1 MVAKIKT
8 QDKSTINKVAIYI
21 RVSTEEQAKEGYSI
35 SAQKQKLKAYCI
47 AQGWEVSGV
56 YIDEGISAKDMKRP
70 QLQQMIKDIKS
81 GLIDCV
87 LVYRLDRLTRSVLDL
102 YKLLETFEKHDC
114 KFKSATEVFE
124 TTTAL
129 GRMFITI
136 VAAMAQWERENTG
149 ERVSM
154 GFHEKVRQG
163 KYPLNFR
170 LFGYDLDLKKGK
182 LSINEEEA
190 KIVRLIVHL
199 YLKENMGANRICQYL
214 NERNI
219 RTRNNNSWGDK
230 GIIQILKSPVYHGTI
245 KYGTASYDDP
255 ELAIIDKDTYD
266 LIQKTLERRRNKNP
280 KEISSDYIFSGLLRC
295 NDCGSAR
302 VGFRVYATLASGEKV
317 QYKNY
322 RCLKRKTGQCKTPNV
337 SEINLESAFLDYIS
351 TIDYSKVIDEVAA
364 AGENALNTPQNKVDT
379 DKLHKELD
387 KIEKRKKKW
396 QFAWVE
402 EMISDKDFDL
412 RMEEEREKEE
422 EVRTQLELVDDDVN
436 QVTTDKSELA
446 DLLQDMRRNWPAL
459 SDQEKKSLTQMIVK
473 QIHYIL
479 NEKKQVN
486 IIDIDFY

>member
-1 MVAKIKT
+1 MASKIKA
-8 QDKSTINKVAIYI
+8 QERSIKNVAIYI

-56 YIDEGISAKDMKRP
+56 YVDEGISAKDMKRP
-70 QLQQMIKDIKS
+70 QLQQMIKDIKA
-81 GLIDCV
+81 GEIDCV

-163 KYPLNFR
+163 KYALNFR
-170 LFGYDLDLKKGK
+170 LFGYDLDLKTGK

-199 YLKENMGANRICQYL
+199 YLKEGMGANRICKYL

-219 RTRNNNSWGDK
+219 KTRNGNTWGDK
-230 GIIQILKSPVYHGTI
+230 GIIQILKSPVYYGTI
-245 KYGTASYDDP
+245 QYGTATSEGAAP
-255 ELAIIDKDTYD
+255 AIIDKETHD
-266 LIQKTLERRRNKNP
+266 LIQKTLELRRNKNP

-322 RCLKRKTGQCKTPNV
+322 RCLKRKTGQCSSQNI

-351 TIDYSKVIDEVAA
+351 TIDYSEVIDEVAA
-364 AGENALNTPQNKVDT
+364 TGEKTLNTPQNKVDI
-379 DKLHKELD
+379 DKLQKELD
-387 KIEKRKKKW
+387 KVEKRKKKW

-402 EMISDKDFDL
+402 DMISNQDFDS

-422 EVRTQLELVDDDVN
+422 EIRAQLEQVDVDVS
-436 QVTTDKSELA
+436 QVTTDKSQLT
-446 DLLQDMRRNWPAL
+446 DLLQDIRRNWPVL
-459 SDQEKKSLTQMIVK
+459 SVQEKKSLTQMIVK
-473 QIHYIL
+473 QIHYAL
-479 NEKKQVN
+479 DEKKQVN

>member
-1 MVAKIKT
+1 MASKIKT
-8 QDKSTINKVAIYI
+8 QDKTINNVAIYI

-56 YIDEGISAKDMKRP
+56 YVDEGISAKDMNRP
-70 QLQQMIKDIKS
+70 QLQQMIKDIKA
-81 GLIDCV
+81 GLVDCV

-163 KYPLNFR
+163 KYALNFR
-170 LFGYDLDLKKGK
+170 LFGYNLDLKTGT

-190 KIVRLIVHL
+190 KIVRQIVHL
-199 YLKENMGANRICQYL
+199 YLKEGMGANRICQYL

-219 RTRNNNSWGDK
+219 KTRNGNTWGDK
-230 GIIQILKSPVYHGTI
+230 GIIQILKSPVYYGTI
-245 KYGTASYDDP
+245 QYGTATSEGAAP
-255 ELAIIDKDTYD
+255 AIIDKETHD
-266 LIQKTLERRRNKNP
+266 LIQQTLERRRNKNP

-295 NDCGSAR
+295 NDCGASR
-302 VGFRVYATLASGEKV
+302 VGYRVYPTLASGEKV

-322 RCLKRKTGQCKTPNV
+322 RCLKRKTGQCSTPNL
-337 SEINLESAFLDYIS
+337 SEMKLEAAFLDYIS
-351 TIDYSKVIDEVAA
+351 TIDYSDVIDEVAA
-364 AGENALNTPQNKVDT
+364 SGEKALNAPQNKIDT
-379 DKLHKELD
+379 DKLHIELD

-402 EMISDKDFDL
+402 DMISDKDFDL

-422 EVRTQLELVDDDVN
+422 EIRAQLDQVEDDAE
-436 QVTTDKSELA
+436 QITTDKSELA
-446 DLLQDMRRNWPAL
+446 AVLQDIRRNWPFL
-459 SDQEKKSLTQMIVK
+459 SDQEKKSLTQMFVK
-473 QIHYIL
+473 QIHYEL
-479 NEKKQVN
+479 DEKKQVN